1 MATVVWVGVFILLS
15 FELFIT
21 LLLVLPLPRV
31 VRRFLAKKI
40 FTYHL
45 AERLRYVVNF
55 LLCALI
61 VAVIDAINSLIHL
74 TEKEEGSDKSSS
86 SESDPRTGYLSS
98 TMIKQRKFRAERNV
112 SFFHIIFCSLVL
124 CPC

>member
-1 MATVVWVGVFILLS
+1 MATVVWVAVFILLT

-21 LLLVLPLPRV
+21 LLLVLPLPRII
-31 VRRFLAKKI
+31 RRFLAKKI
-40 FTYHL
+40 FTYQL

-55 LLCALI
+55 VLCALI

-74 TEKEEGSDKSSS
+74 MQKEEGSDKPGSN
-86 SESDPRTGYLSS
+86 ESDPRTGYLSS

-112 SFFHIIFCSLVL
+112 SFFFHLVYYRL
-124 CPC
+124 L